1 MIPQRL
7 YVTSLSQY
15 RQQLSNKD
23 PEAWNNYLQVRQE
36 LRREDFVLLRSTLW
50 KSKTWDTE
58 GRVLRVLQDM
68 KERGMSWGTLEY
80 NEYFIAKLFFNEYQ
94 DILDV
99 YEGEFQ
105 QNNVHLTI
113 GSFNVMV
120 ATFLLTDQKD
130 KAIQL
135 IKEAQNKWHITPDIR
150 DFERTIRRALPTNKQ
165 LVELAKEL
173 IVEHGITDTETLNSN
188 LMHLFREKRLDE
200 VKQLLK
206 EYKGHELD
214 VNSYNLLIKG
224 FADARMNREAT
235 GYYKEMESKKMK
247 PNAYICTTM
256 LDIYAHARDIQSAE
270 EVVRQTVLGGHTVDE
285 VIYNQL
291 IKVYF
296 KCRQPRKAFLAF
308 EEIQKS
314 KRLQMNEVILN
325 TMVNGLVINKELKVA
340 NKIYQQM
347 IQTKFKPDIVT
358 FNTMLKGYA
367 DVGDLGSALEVI
379 KDMFR
384 LNQEPDIVTFTT
396 FINSIFDTKTPKS
409 AEDMMNLLYEMGV
422 KPNIYTFNSMINGW
436 IRVNKMSEAEKT
448 LNIMMTDYKELKPTV
463 HTFTNLIQGY
473 IEQMNLNKA
482 MKTFQTLLQ
491 HGIEPDR
498 ATFNFMIVGFLNFDR
513 LEDAEDLRDWFVRQE
528 TTLFKFRFEQEP
540 MEEKKAFLQKLN
552 LNWKMLSEEEKENI
566 REELEICCQAL
577 LRSKSDNPTLA
588 MIEQFVNMETFFEVD
603 FEKVPNLVG
612 NRLVYLKQGKA
623 YVPMSEQVN
632 IVMNEYQD
640 YLYKSLEST
649 AKLLPRIE
657 EDDRLKPILLNV
669 EKQYVGK
676 SYNNADV
683 DYSGSVTANEVDTL
697 VKRHAPLCMR
707 HLHDGLRTNKHLRHE
722 GRLQY
727 GLFLKG
733 IGLSVEEA
741 LVFWR
746 RAFSDITDD
755 KFQKNYA
762 YNVRYNYGL
771 EGRRVNYNPYSC
783 TKIISGTAPGTG
795 EYHGCPFR
803 HGSDKSLEAKLFK
816 DQISRSHVDEI
827 LDLVRSKHYQLAC
840 TRYFEA
846 THLENKEKI
855 DPIEH
860 PNQYYELSKK
870 LAENNNNNNH
880 HSEAMEIDG

>member
-1 MIPQRL
+1 
-7 YVTSLSQY
+7 
-15 RQQLSNKD
+15 
-23 PEAWNNYLQVRQE
+23 
-36 LRREDFVLLRSTLW
+36 
-50 KSKTWDTE
+50 
-58 GRVLRVLQDM
+58 M

-105 QNNVHLTI
+105 QNNVHLTV

-135 IKEAQNKWHITPDIR
+135 IKEAQSKWHITPDIR

-235 GYYKEMESKKMK
+235 GYYKEMENKKMK

-270 EVVRQTVLGGHTVDE
+270 EVVRQTVLGGHAVDE

-314 KRLQMNEVILN
+314 KRLQVNEVILN

-448 LNIMMTDYKELKPTV
+448 LNMMMTDYKELKPTV

-513 LEDAEDLRDWFVRQE
+513 LEDAYSCLERMNRMNLSPTKDTWLLLLNYCAKNKDWLIGRKVIDLFDKSGLLCLPNELLLYTFTHFLDLMDLWILLQTSSVLRLFASNVIVTLWKIEITSDNCMKLQCRAALIALETLSNQLPVQNTLHFLNKESDNDKLWMREQVLHNNIIKGISSYKHQFVLIEDIDIRNRIRIAVDVIFHHTVFVSANSRKTNNKMLSTFMVRLLSNLDQSFPSYCHE
-528 TTLFKFRFEQEP
+528 VTFTLADNI
-540 MEEKKAFLQKLN
+540 KAFLEYTGYKLMTN
-552 LNWKMLSEEEKENI
+552 
-566 REELEICCQAL
+566 
-577 LRSKSDNPTLA
+577 SDNKRRLQLTYDSISA
-588 MIEQFVNMETFFEVD
+588 CFDFIGAAVVNKLLTESHVEYA
-603 FEKVPNLVG
+603 VG
-612 NRLVYLKQGKA
+612 N
-623 YVPMSEQVN
+623 
-632 IVMNEYQD
+632 
-640 YLYKSLEST
+640 
-649 AKLLPRIE
+649 
-657 EDDRLKPILLNV
+657 
-669 EKQYVGK
+669 
-676 SYNNADV
+676 
-683 DYSGSVTANEVDTL
+683 
-697 VKRHAPLCMR
+697 
-707 HLHDGLRTNKHLRHE
+707 
-722 GRLQY
+722 
-727 GLFLKG
+727 
-733 IGLSVEEA
+733 
-741 LVFWR
+741 
-746 RAFSDITDD
+746 
-755 KFQKNYA
+755 
-762 YNVRYNYGL
+762 
-771 EGRRVNYNPYSC
+771 
-783 TKIISGTAPGTG
+783 
-795 EYHGCPFR
+795 
-803 HGSDKSLEAKLFK
+803 
-816 DQISRSHVDEI
+816 
-827 LDLVRSKHYQLAC
+827 
-840 TRYFEA
+840 
-846 THLENKEKI
+846 
-855 DPIEH
+855 
-860 PNQYYELSKK
+860 
-870 LAENNNNNNH
+870 
-880 HSEAMEIDG
+880 